1 MSSHYRAA
9 WLRKIDKHV
18 EKRKKRMEFL
28 KKIWNIITFKDVNLD
43 GKVDIKDK
51 MAKAKAKS
59 TK

>member
-1 MSSHYRAA
+1 
-9 WLRKIDKHV
+9 
-18 EKRKKRMEFL
+18 MEFL